1 MSLVSSVRS
10 LALLAAVPVFA
21 VQPSAA
27 PAAVAMTMSALPHGT
42 FVLDRAPDLDKGI
55 AAFAAQA
62 SGARRDYLIRR
73 LKAVDPLYQRVE
85 LGAMEG
91 SATFRFE
98 QREPMTLP
106 LDGHA
111 VVWTRED
118 GEVMQVSARP
128 SLSGVLQ
135 TYKASD
141 GERTNEF
148 TQLPDGRLLLSVQV
162 HVNGLSKDLNYKVI
176 YRAAN

>member
-1 MSLVSSVRS
+1 MSLRA
-10 LALLAAVPVFA
+10 LALVAAIPAFMTS
-21 VQPSAA
+21 SAA
-27 PAAVAMTMSALPHGT
+27 EPAALAMVTSALPTGS

-73 LKAVDPLYQRVE
+73 LKAVDPLYQRLE
-85 LGAMEG
+85 LGATEG
-91 SATFRFE
+91 SLTFRFE
-98 QREPMTLP
+98 QREPLALP

-111 VVWTRED
+111 VAWTRED

-135 TYKASD
+135 TYRASD
-141 GERTNEF
+141 GTRTNEF
-148 TQLPDGRLLLSVQV
+148 TQLPDGRLLLNVQV
-162 HVNGLSKDLNYKVI
+162 HVNGLAKDLSYKVI
-176 YRAAN
+176 YRATK